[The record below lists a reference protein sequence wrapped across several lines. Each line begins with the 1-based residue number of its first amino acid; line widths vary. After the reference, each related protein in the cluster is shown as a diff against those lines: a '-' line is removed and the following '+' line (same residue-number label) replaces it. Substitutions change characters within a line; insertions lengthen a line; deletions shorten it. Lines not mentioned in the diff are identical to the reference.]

1 MPIVINVP
9 NSGLCSVPYA
19 GTTVSDCVHYTS
31 VKRREW
37 NCLYERRSVTA
48 LYSRSFH
55 RSSQSDNTKTV
66 HLAYTVDVSA
76 RSHKIAFRPASGTNE
91 PISGHWF
98 VGPRPLLQ
106 PQRRRCDARRGDA
119 RENIGTVRQQ
129 EMSRGGGR
137 MSVRAVEP

>member
-9 NSGLCSVPYA
+9 NSGLCSATHA

-55 RSSQSDNTKTV
+55 RSSQSDNTKSG
-66 HLAYTVDVSA
+66 HLAYTVGVSA
-76 RSHKIAFRPASGTNE
+76 HLHKIAFRPASSATMAEDTSQSEGTGQGA
-91 PISGHWF
+91 GH
-98 VGPRPLLQ
+98 
-106 PQRRRCDARRGDA
+106 A
-119 RENIGTVRQQ
+119 
-129 EMSRGGGR
+129 GG
-137 MSVRAVEP
+137 SVRRPRFNALEYLESNHEGLPARLCR